1 MRTCLERLFFFIMPR
16 WRQCAH
22 KHCIFS
28 SDCFHAESGVEKW
41 SAARCCAT
49 PFVVESYIVFEQL
62 SNAQVNPPSDPLAGS
77 GFGSSALAVALS
89 LPI

>member
-1 MRTCLERLFFFIMPR
+1 MRTCLERLFFFILPR

-22 KHCIFS
+22 KQYTFS
-28 SDCFHAESGVEKW
+28 SDRFHTESGVEKC
-41 SAARCCAT
+41 SARCFAT

-62 SNAQVNPPSDPLAGS
+62 SNAQVNSPSDPLAGS